1 MHPQN
6 PDSDKRKRVRFWRIL
21 KCQLFLQLTEY
32 KYVFIYDD
40 HNPPHFHALFAEYE
54 VVIKIKTL
62 EILEGSLPKRKMKK
76 ALEFANKNQDLL
88 MEIWDK
94 MQGN

>member
-1 MHPQN
+1 MPTFFTI
-6 PDSDKRKRVRFWRIL
+6 DGIRI
-21 KCQLFLQLTEY
+21 CFY
-32 KYVFIYDD
+32 FDD

-62 EILEGSLPKRKMKK
+62 ETMEGSLPKRKMKK
-76 ALEFANKNQDLL
+76 ALEFAGKNQDLL